1 MGVIAEQV
9 AAAQAG
15 TNERVITRMPSGWVV
30 VGESLFLPGYCLLL
44 ADPVVPTLNDMSPEV
59 RTQFLTDMTTL
70 GDALLKVTGAARINY
85 EILGNVVPELH
96 AHLFPRYDNEPEELR
111 LKPAW
116 FYDWEKAPKY
126 DATEHGALYAK
137 LRQEVAIT

>member
-15 TNERVITRMPSGWVV
+15 TNNRIITRMPSGWVV

-44 ADPVVPTLNDMSPEV
+44 ADPVVPTLNDMSHEV
-59 RTQFLTDMTTL
+59 RTQFLSDMTTL
-70 GDALLKVTGAARINY
+70 GDALLKVTSAARINY
-85 EILGNVVPELH
+85 EILGNVVTELH
-96 AHLFPRYDNEPEELR
+96 AHLFPRYNDEPESLR

-116 FYDWEKAPKY
+116 FYDWDKAPKY
-126 DATEHGALYAK
+126 NESQHGALYSA
-137 LRQEVAIT
+137 LREALS